1 MANVIYTLCA
11 ATAFL
16 CAWLLLQTYRG
27 GNNRLIFWSGIF
39 FSIQTV
45 NNLFLIVDKLVIPY
59 IDLTIWRLVIAL
71 LAIILLLYGLI
82 MRTEVD

>member
-1 MANVIYTLCA
+1 MASVIYALCA

-27 GNNRLIFWSGIF
+27 GNNRLIFWSGMF
-39 FSIQTV
+39 FGIQTV

-59 IDLTIWRLVIAL
+59 IDLTIWRLAIAL

-82 MRTEVD
+82 MRPEVD